1 MDLKNKNYNSYM
13 LIIFNQPADEEGF
26 IKPTGNELTVI
37 GDTDTVKYYY
47 DNNKVIYTF
56 NSKEK
61 CEDIKEYLGLM
72 MEDLEIEHILIPYNE
87 KDISLYLPKHVTKH
101 LFNTYKE
108 KEDILTEDMD
118 VDDFNDKIKKIQE
131 FFMTLDDDD
140 TDEMLIPNRNKRKTL
155 DEVLD
160 KIVDYGMD
168 TITEDEKEILKIYS
182 NQ

>member
-1 MDLKNKNYNSYM
+1 MNIKNNNYNSYM

-47 DNNKVIYTF
+47 DNNVIIYTF
-56 NSKEK
+56 ESKEK

-72 MEDLEIEHILIPYNE
+72 MEDLEIQHILIPYNE
-87 KDISLYLPKHVTKH
+87 KDLNLYLPKHVTKH

-108 KEDILTEDMD
+108 KEDILTEGLDMD
-118 VDDFNDKIKKIQE
+118 DINDKLKTAQE
-131 FFMTLDDDD
+131 FFMMLEDN
-140 TDEMLIPNRNKRKTL
+140 DEMLIPNRKKRKSL

-160 KIVDYGMD
+160 KIVDYGMES
-168 TITEDEKEILKIYS
+168 ITKEEKEILKIYS